1 MPWTNKKAGNLIDHQ
16 RGFIQLQVRGQD
28 VYQDYSLL
36 HQWSRKSSW
45 IILATFWSL
54 YKSILQLFKPNMYE
68 EEFPK
73 ATRTQKFPRPP
84 GWRKV
89 LRWKIGHGG
98 ECKAENGL
106 RHSTLSISEWLVN
119 SLAWRISFQYSTTQ
133 DGVGRSE
140 NGHMEETAL
149 VMFFMMTDLPIKIVI
164 LPMSTNFRFKIYTRN
179 TAT

>member
-1 MPWTNKKAGNLIDHQ
+1 MPWTNKKAGNSIDHQ

-73 ATRTQKFPRPP
+73 ATRTQKYSKSIRMEEGFWDGRSAMAGNVKLRMNCGIQLYPRWVKCVNMEV
-84 GWRKV
+84 WRS
-89 LRWKIGHGG
+89 KI
-98 ECKAENGL
+98 
-106 RHSTLSISEWLVN
+106 
-119 SLAWRISFQYSTTQ
+119 QYST
-133 DGVGRSE
+133 DPRWRKEGRE
-140 NGHMEETAL
+140 AL
-149 VMFFMMTDLPIKIVI
+149 RRKLPRCQRC
-164 LPMSTNFRFKIYTRN
+164 LSTGCPIFPSM
-179 TAT
+179 